1 MTPTKYPLIMRL
13 FHWIMS
19 LIIIGLI
26 IIGFVM
32 TQIFP
37 DESFTGD
44 LYKWHKSFGVVVLI
58 LIGLR
63 IAVRLANSK
72 SIPPMMTNL
81 PRYEQIAA
89 TVAHKLLYALMV
101 IAPVSGY
108 LMSSAYPKSSGIFL
122 FGLKLPDALPKN
134 EGLAEIFTEIHEV
147 SVYCLAALIAI
158 HIAGVIKHR
167 FFDSKDHDVL
177 NRML

>member
-13 FHWIMS
+13 FHWTMS

-26 IIGFVM
+26 ILGFTM

-44 LYKWHKSFGVVVLI
+44 MYKWHKSFGIVILI

-63 IAVRLANSK
+63 ILARLGLSK
-72 SIPPMMTNL
+72 SIPPAL
-81 PRYEQIAA
+81 SGLSPYEKIGSAI
-89 TVAHKLLYALMV
+89 AHKLIYALMV

-108 LMSSAYPKSSGIFL
+108 LETSAYPKSSGIFL
-122 FGLKLPDALPKN
+122 FGLPLPDALPKSQA
-134 EGLAEIFTEIHEV
+134 LADIFAGIHFY
-147 SVYCLAALIAI
+147 SVYLLAALVAI
-158 HIAGVIKHR
+158 HLAGVIKHR
-167 FFDSKDHDVL
+167 FFDSKDKDVL
-177 NRML
+177 GRML